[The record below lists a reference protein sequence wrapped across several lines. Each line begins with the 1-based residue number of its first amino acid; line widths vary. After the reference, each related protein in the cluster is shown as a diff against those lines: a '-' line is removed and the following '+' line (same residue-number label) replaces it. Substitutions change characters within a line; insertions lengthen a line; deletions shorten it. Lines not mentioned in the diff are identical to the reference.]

1 MENQMNNSMD
11 NEMIQNQMHNQNS
24 YMMGEN
30 QMNNLMYKGPTP
42 NQMYNEMMQN
52 KMCNEMTPNQMNNQI
67 YNQMAPNPMNNGI
80 IQNHIN
86 NQMYNQMTPNPMIN
100 GIIQNQMNNPMNE
113 GILQNQMNNQIYNQM
128 TQNPMNN
135 GIIQNQFNYQMNNGI
150 IQNQM
155 NNQMYN
161 QMATNPM
168 NNRIMQNQMNN
179 QMTPNP
185 MNNGIMQ
192 NQINE
197 NPFNYLNNDN
207 MNNMKNIPIENSI
220 ELAID
225 KNEKIKYYLY
235 PKIEFTEEESN
246 KSKVLLIIGQ
256 TGHGK
261 TTFIN
266 ALVNIYLGITFND
279 QFRYLLVENEKKK
292 HTESITKEIIIYK
305 IRPKKGLN
313 FPPLIIIDTPGF
325 GDTKGEKEDEKHLE
339 KFREFFGS
347 KIINYINCILYIII
361 GANSRFGEID
371 KKITNYL
378 LGLFSKNVKENF
390 VVGVTNVIPEN
401 KRDIPNIIKSLSDED
416 HFYYQNVLKNDK
428 LSREQI
434 IESDWYFAS
443 DNKIIFNNKFE
454 GNEMEKYKWQYTENQ
469 IKNFIKN
476 KINILEKRGVKD
488 SHNVLNNRIQ
498 LKNEINSF
506 KDKIESLIKKKKAY
520 EFNLAEQE
528 KYKNYIIETKEK
540 IHKNNLEKVN
550 IIQYI
555 KEINNTLPFMKK
567 VINKPFKSKNYN
579 LICEECQF
587 NCHKN
592 CDCIF
597 TFISELGCNMIS
609 LYGKCKICNH
619 SVLRHKK
626 VKLFYIQQD
635 ENEHLLNNE
644 IEELQNYIKY
654 ISNKKKNEVLK
665 MNNILEGNDLLQKTL
680 EYLEKQLINCKEEIE
695 KIKNED
701 LNVENE
707 IINCLKNI
715 KNNLDFLRNNALD
728 KETRTISNFI
738 EEYISNKGD
747 KEKEIINNLYQ
758 NIIF

>member
-1 MENQMNNSMD
+1 MMENQMNNSMD

-80 IQNHIN
+80 IQNQFNYQMNNGIMQ
-86 NQMYNQMTPNPMIN
+86 NQMA
-100 GIIQNQMNNPMNE
+100 QNQMNN
-113 GILQNQMNNQIYNQM
+113 GIMQNQMNNQMYNQM

-185 MNNGIMQ
+185 MNNGIIQ

-266 ALVNIYLGITFND
+266 ALWNIYLGITFND

-292 HTESITKEIIIYK
+292 HTESITKEITIYK

-506 KDKIESLIKKKKAY
+506 KDKIESLIKKKK
-520 EFNLAEQE
+520 
-528 KYKNYIIETKEK
+528 
-540 IHKNNLEKVN
+540 H
-550 IIQYI
+550 
-555 KEINNTLPFMKK
+555 M
-567 VINKPFKSKNYN
+567 N
-579 LICEECQF
+579 LIWQ
-587 NCHKN
+587 
-592 CDCIF
+592 
-597 TFISELGCNMIS
+597 S
-609 LYGKCKICNH
+609 
-619 SVLRHKK
+619 
-626 VKLFYIQQD
+626 
-635 ENEHLLNNE
+635 
-644 IEELQNYIKY
+644 
-654 ISNKKKNEVLK
+654 KKN
-665 MNNILEGNDLLQKTL
+665 T
-680 EYLEKQLINCKEEIE
+680 
-695 KIKNED
+695 KI
-701 LNVENE
+701 
-707 IINCLKNI
+707 I
-715 KNNLDFLRNNALD
+715 
-728 KETRTISNFI
+728 
-738 EEYISNKGD
+738 
-747 KEKEIINNLYQ
+747 
-758 NIIF
+758 